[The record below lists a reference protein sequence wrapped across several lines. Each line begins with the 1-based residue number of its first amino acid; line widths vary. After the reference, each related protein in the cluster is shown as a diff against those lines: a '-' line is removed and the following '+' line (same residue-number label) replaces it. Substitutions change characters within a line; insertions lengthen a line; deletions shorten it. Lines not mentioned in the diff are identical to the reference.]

1 MILPNFTIK
10 VQLVKA
16 SQLNTK
22 ISHISNKHHKK
33 NNLEISF
40 LNANNLYP
48 KNIRHDNAIRIGI
61 TYKKIL
67 KPPIAAVSPYLINA
81 SISSVIR
88 KKTKIA

>member
-1 MILPNFTIK
+1 MTLPNFTIK
-10 VQLVKA
+10 VQLVKV

-22 ISHISNKHHKK
+22 SSHINNKHHKK

-40 LNANNLYP
+40 SNVSNLYP

-67 KPPIAAVSPYLINA
+67 RPPIAAVSPYFINA
-81 SISSVIR
+81 STSSIIR
-88 KKTKIA
+88 KMAKRT